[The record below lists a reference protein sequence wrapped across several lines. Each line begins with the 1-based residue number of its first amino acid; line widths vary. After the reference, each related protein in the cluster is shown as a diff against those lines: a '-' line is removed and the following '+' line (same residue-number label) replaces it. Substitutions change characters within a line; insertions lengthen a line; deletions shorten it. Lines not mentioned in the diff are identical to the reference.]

1 MLGCGGKQRADIF
14 SSYKTEQIS
23 LVCCLD
29 YISMSC
35 LCDLDIPESVGSVAV
50 QNRSCLY
57 FWFD

>member
-29 YISMSC
+29 YSSMSC
-35 LCDLDIPESVGSVAV
+35 LCDLDIPESVGSVGD
-50 QNRSCLY
+50 QGLSS
-57 FWFD
+57 FWV